1 MESDMAAYKS
11 DFLQE
16 IYECLD
22 VFNQSFVDLENGDSA
37 AIDEIFRITHTIKGM
52 AGFLGYTSLEH
63 LCHSMEEV
71 LCGIKNGDI
80 EIDGELVDILL
91 STVDRIMEIV
101 KQIESA
107 DNDNVKIEDLLNAFE
122 TYEKMMTG
130 GQGSLCI
137 QNPVENKVLSPKTM
151 SIQQSDDNTSSNS
164 ECHDKQENEVTCNP
178 DDYNLVLDVVLSKDC
193 VMKGLRAA
201 LIIESLRDISKLAK
215 IDPDE
220 NEMDNS
226 FDGHFKMFISGDRN
240 KVEEIMDKISEIEQF
255 NLSEIKPLNIACNE
269 EIKCKS
275 SLSVESQ
282 SCIPSKM
289 ENEVPCNPDACNLDA
304 CNLVLD
310 VTLDKDCVMKG
321 LRATLIIESL
331 KDISKLAKIDP
342 DENEMDNSF
351 DGHFKVFLSGESDE
365 VEELMD
371 RISEIEQFNISEIK
385 PLNIACNEEIKCNSF
400 SVESQPDSPSTPVTV
415 PEATAVSATNKS
427 NTLHS
432 YMYSLA
438 ARLRC
443 ILNRISKSINCFKI
457 TEYAGILPRKKCKD
471 SSTDGPKSQEV
482 RVLEKDSGIN
492 PAIPDQEVQ
501 LNEAR
506 ILEPGSGKTF
516 DKGIPDKCISDKDIP
531 DKCIS
536 DKCISDKDIPDKCIS
551 DKDIPDKCIPDKCI
565 PDKCISDKDIPDKCI
580 SDKDIPDK
588 CISDKSIPYQEL
600 QLDKAQSPAE
610 DSENISTQ
618 GLKSQEIQETG
629 ESEKDSINHLSES
642 ATSAKVPLE
651 TKRQETIR
659 VRTSNLD
666 NIMNLV
672 GELVINKGR
681 LLQISQEYNLPEL
694 EEATG
699 TLDKSISSLQDEV
712 MRIRMVKIERIFS
725 KFPRMVRD
733 LSRKFNK
740 NVEFEI
746 EGQDTELDR
755 TILDEISDPLV
766 HLVRNAVDHG
776 IEYPE
781 EREKAGKNEVGHI
794 KLSARREKNNV
805 IIEIEDNGKGI
816 DVEILKKKAVE
827 KGLFSSFDV
836 ENLSE
841 EEIRMIIFAPGF
853 STKDTPTEISGRGV
867 GMDVVKTTVE
877 KLGGKVR
884 VYSKKGEFTRIR
896 IDLPP
901 TVAII
906 KSLLV
911 EVGSETYAIPI
922 SNVVKALSV
931 DSSDYKLV
939 KETPVLYIRDK
950 LIPTVELKEIFNV
963 TCEKL
968 DNEIAIIVE
977 KENEEIGLIV
987 DSIID
992 QQEIV
997 IKPLGNIFSNSKGFI
1012 GATILGDGRVIPIID
1027 VSMLIKGDIDD

>member
-1 MESDMAAYKS
+1 M
-11 DFLQE
+11 
-16 IYECLD
+16 
-22 VFNQSFVDLENGDSA
+22 
-37 AIDEIFRITHTIKGM
+37 
-52 AGFLGYTSLEH
+52 
-63 LCHSMEEV
+63 
-71 LCGIKNGDI
+71 
-80 EIDGELVDILL
+80 
-91 STVDRIMEIV
+91 
-101 KQIESA
+101 
-107 DNDNVKIEDLLNAFE
+107 
-122 TYEKMMTG
+122 
-130 GQGSLCI
+130 
-137 QNPVENKVLSPKTM
+137 
-151 SIQQSDDNTSSNS
+151 
-164 ECHDKQENEVTCNP
+164 
-178 DDYNLVLDVVLSKDC
+178 
-193 VMKGLRAA
+193 
-201 LIIESLRDISKLAK
+201 
-215 IDPDE
+215 
-220 NEMDNS
+220 
-226 FDGHFKMFISGDRN
+226 
-240 KVEEIMDKISEIEQF
+240 
-255 NLSEIKPLNIACNE
+255 
-269 EIKCKS
+269 
-275 SLSVESQ
+275 
-282 SCIPSKM
+282 
-289 ENEVPCNPDACNLDA
+289 
-304 CNLVLD
+304 
-310 VTLDKDCVMKG
+310 
-321 LRATLIIESL
+321 
-331 KDISKLAKIDP
+331 
-342 DENEMDNSF
+342 
-351 DGHFKVFLSGESDE
+351 
-365 VEELMD
+365 
-371 RISEIEQFNISEIK
+371 
-385 PLNIACNEEIKCNSF
+385 
-400 SVESQPDSPSTPVTV
+400 
-415 PEATAVSATNKS
+415 
-427 NTLHS
+427 
-432 YMYSLA
+432 
-438 ARLRC
+438 
-443 ILNRISKSINCFKI
+443 
-457 TEYAGILPRKKCKD
+457 
-471 SSTDGPKSQEV
+471 
-482 RVLEKDSGIN
+482 
-492 PAIPDQEVQ
+492 
-501 LNEAR
+501 
-506 ILEPGSGKTF
+506 
-516 DKGIPDKCISDKDIP
+516 
-531 DKCIS
+531 
-536 DKCISDKDIPDKCIS
+536 
-551 DKDIPDKCIPDKCI
+551 
-565 PDKCISDKDIPDKCI
+565 
-580 SDKDIPDK
+580 
-588 CISDKSIPYQEL
+588 
-600 QLDKAQSPAE
+600 
-610 DSENISTQ
+610 
-618 GLKSQEIQETG
+618 
-629 ESEKDSINHLSES
+629 
-642 ATSAKVPLE
+642 PLE

>member
-22 VFNQSFVDLENGDSA
+22 TFNQSFVDLENGDAA

-52 AGFLGYTSLEH
+52 AGFLGYASLEH
-63 LCHSMEEV
+63 LCHNMEEV

-91 STVDRIMEIV
+91 STVDRITDIV

-107 DNDNVKIEDLLNAFE
+107 DNDNVKIEDLLEAFE
-122 TYEKMMTG
+122 TYEKIKGG
-130 GQGSLCI
+130 GQELPCAR
-137 QNPVENKVLSPKTM
+137 PEKNKVLLPGILPPAISA
-151 SIQQSDDNTSSNS
+151 QQPEENTSSKS
-164 ECHDKQENEVTCNP
+164 ECRNEKANEKSYNPNECNLNECSLNECSLNECNLDGCNP
-178 DDYNLVLDVVLSKDC
+178 NDCNLDNCSQDSCNKDTQNLVLEITLSRDC
-193 VMKGLRAA
+193 VMKDLRA
-201 LIIESLRDISKLAK
+201 L
-215 IDPDE
+215 
-220 NEMDNS
+220 
-226 FDGHFKMFISGDRN
+226 
-240 KVEEIMDKISEIEQF
+240 
-255 NLSEIKPLNIACNE
+255 
-269 EIKCKS
+269 
-275 SLSVESQ
+275 
-282 SCIPSKM
+282 
-289 ENEVPCNPDACNLDA
+289 
-304 CNLVLD
+304 
-310 VTLDKDCVMKG
+310 
-321 LRATLIIESL
+321 LIIESL
-331 KDISKLAKIDP
+331 KDISKLIKTDP
-342 DENEMDNSF
+342 DESEMDSSF
-351 DGHFKVFLSGESDE
+351 DGHFKVFLLGESNK

-371 RISEIEQFNISEIK
+371 RISEIEQFNISETKSFISGIR
-385 PLNIACNEEIKCNSF
+385 PFNSSCNNNGAACCDSDALYSNNDALCSNNDAYHSISTACDNEIKYNSTISEKSLSVSLSTSAVTSEVTAF
-400 SVESQPDSPSTPVTV
+400 S
-415 PEATAVSATNKS
+415 AS
-427 NTLHS
+427 NRQEEFHS
-432 YMYSLA
+432 RISSLI

-443 ILNRISKSINCFKI
+443 ILTRISKSINCFKI
-457 TEYAGILPRKKCKD
+457 TESAGIFPGKECKD
-471 SSTDGPKSQEV
+471 SSNERSEV
-482 RVLEKDSGIN
+482 QKVQVLEKEIRSL
-492 PAIPDQEVQ
+492 E
-501 LNEAR
+501 NEIQNLENESR
-506 ILEPGSGKTF
+506 ILEKGSQNLEINSENLENNSEIKYIISDQELRLNEELRLNGIQASENTLGKTF
-516 DKGIPDKCISDKDIP
+516 DMNDVNKRISDP
-531 DKCIS
+531 EFS
-536 DKCISDKDIPDKCIS
+536 NP
-551 DKDIPDKCIPDKCI
+551 
-565 PDKCISDKDIPDKCI
+565 
-580 SDKDIPDK
+580 
-588 CISDKSIPYQEL
+588 EL
-600 QLDKAQSPAE
+600 QFGPAQALKE
-610 DSENISTQ
+610 DHKHIRNQRLQ
-618 GLKSQEIQETG
+618 GLQPDRAHETG
-629 ESEKDSINHLSES
+629 ESDSIAHFSES
-642 ATSAKVPLE
+642 AVPSKGFSE

-712 MRIRMVKIERIFS
+712 MRIRMVKIERVFS

-740 NVEFEI
+740 NIEFEI

-781 EREKAGKNEVGHI
+781 ERAKTGKKEAGHI

-805 IIEIEDNGKGI
+805 IIEIEDDGKGI
-816 DVEILKKKAVE
+816 DIEILKKKAVE
-827 KGLFSSFDV
+827 KGLLSAFDV

-867 GMDVVKTTVE
+867 GMDAVKTAVE
-877 KLGGKVR
+877 KLGGKIR

-911 EVGSETYAIPI
+911 EVGPETYAIPI

-931 DSSDYKLV
+931 NSSDYKLV
-939 KETPVLYIRDK
+939 KETPLLYIGDK
-950 LIPTVELKEIFNV
+950 LIPVIELKEIFNV
-963 TCEKL
+963 ECEKPDKEL
-968 DNEIAIIVE
+968 AIVVE
-977 KENEEIGLIV
+977 KENEEVGLIV

-997 IKPLGNIFSNSKGFI
+997 IKPLGTILSHSKGFI

-1027 VSMLIKGDIDD
+1027 VSTLIRGDIDD

>member
-22 VFNQSFVDLENGDSA
+22 VFNQSFVDLENGDAA

-91 STVDRIMEIV
+91 STVDRIIEIV

-107 DNDNVKIEDLLNAFE
+107 DNDNVKIDDLLKAFE
-122 TYEKMMTG
+122 NYEKIKDDEQKPLCPLSMEKKSPAPAITSMPHSEESISPNSECPDNRESGLTCSPDACNLVLDITLAKDCVMKDLRAALVIE
-130 GQGSLCI
+130 SLRDICNI
-137 QNPVENKVLSPKTM
+137 ASTDPDESEMDKTFDGHLKVFLSGDCDKVEGLMDRISEIE
-151 SIQQSDDNTSSNS
+151 SFDISEIESSNS
-164 ECHDKQENEVTCNP
+164 ESPDNKESEGACNP
-178 DDYNLVLDVVLSKDC
+178 DACNLVLDVTLVKDC

-201 LIIESLRDISKLAK
+201 LVIESLRDICNIAST
-215 IDPDE
+215 DPDE
-220 NEMDNS
+220 NGLDNA
-226 FDGHFKMFISGDRN
+226 FDGH
-240 KVEEIMDKISEIEQF
+240 
-255 NLSEIKPLNIACNE
+255 L
-269 EIKCKS
+269 
-275 SLSVESQ
+275 
-282 SCIPSKM
+282 
-289 ENEVPCNPDACNLDA
+289 
-304 CNLVLD
+304 
-310 VTLDKDCVMKG
+310 
-321 LRATLIIESL
+321 
-331 KDISKLAKIDP
+331 
-342 DENEMDNSF
+342 
-351 DGHFKVFLSGESDE
+351 KVFLSGDRDK
-365 VEELMD
+365 VEGLMD
-371 RISEIEQFNISEIK
+371 RISEIEQFDISEIT
-385 PLNIACNEEIKCNSF
+385 PLNVACDEEIKCNSPVAEEAL
-400 SVESQPDSPSTPVTV
+400 SDASPTSSPVNEE
-415 PEATAVSATNKS
+415 PAVSTANKS
-427 NTLHS
+427 NSFHS
-432 YMYSLA
+432 CIYSLA

-443 ILNRISKSINCFKI
+443 ILDRISKSINCFKM
-457 TEYAGILPRKKCKD
+457 TESAGILPKKKCKE
-471 SSTDGPKSQEV
+471 SSPEVPKSREAH
-482 RVLEKDSGIN
+482 VLEKASEMSPI
-492 PAIPDQEVQ
+492 IPDQGLQ
-501 LNEAR
+501 LEEAR
-506 ILEPGSGKTF
+506 ISEQISEPAF
-516 DKGIPDKCISDKDIP
+516 DGPISDNSIPDEVVSDKSSDEVIPYKGISDKGVP
-531 DKCIS
+531 DKSLSDEGIS
-536 DKCISDKDIPDKCIS
+536 DQELLPDKT
-551 DKDIPDKCIPDKCI
+551 
-565 PDKCISDKDIPDKCI
+565 
-580 SDKDIPDK
+580 
-588 CISDKSIPYQEL
+588 
-600 QLDKAQSPAE
+600 QSPVEKSEATHIPGPKPQE
-610 DSENISTQ
+610 VQDSR
-618 GLKSQEIQETG
+618 
-629 ESEKDSINHLSES
+629 ESEADSGNHFSES
-642 ATSAKVPLE
+642 AASSKAPLE
-651 TKRQETIR
+651 TQRQETIR

-712 MRIRMVKIERIFS
+712 MRIRMVKIERVFS

-740 NVEFEI
+740 NIEFEI

-781 EREKAGKNEVGHI
+781 ERKKAGKNEVGHI

-805 IIEIEDNGKGI
+805 IIEIEDDGKGI
-816 DVEILKKKAVE
+816 DVEVLKKKAVE
-827 KGLFSSFDV
+827 KGIFSAFDV

-853 STKDTPTEISGRGV
+853 STKDSPTEISGRGV
-867 GMDVVKTTVE
+867 GMDAVKTAVE

-911 EVGSETYAIPI
+911 EVGPETYAIPI

-950 LIPTVELKEIFNV
+950 LIPTAELKEIFHV
-963 TCEKL
+963 ECEKL
-968 DNEIAIIVE
+968 DKEIAIIVE
-977 KENEEIGLIV
+977 KENEEVGLIV

>member
-107 DNDNVKIEDLLNAFE
+107 DNDNVKIEDLLNAFD

-137 QNPVENKVLSPKTM
+137 QNPVENKVSSPKTM

-226 FDGHFKMFISGDRN
+226 FDGHFKVFISGDSK
-240 KVEEIMDKISEIEQF
+240 KVEDIMDKISEIEHF
-255 NLSEIKPLNIACNE
+255 NISEIKPLNIACNE
-269 EIKCKS
+269 EIKCNS

-282 SCIPSKM
+282 SGVPSKM
-289 ENEVPCNPDACNLDA
+289 ENEVPCNPDDCNPDDCNPDDCNPDDCNLDD

-310 VTLDKDCVMKG
+310 VTLSKDCVMKG

-351 DGHFKVFLSGESDE
+351 DGHFKMFLSGESDE

-385 PLNIACNEEIKCNSF
+385 PLNIACDEEIKCNSSL
-400 SVESQPDSPSTPVTV
+400 SVESQPDTSSTPVTV

-427 NTLHS
+427 NILHS
-432 YMYSLA
+432 CMYSLA

-482 RVLEKDSGIN
+482 RVLEKDFEIN
-492 PAIPDQEVQ
+492 HAIPYQEVQ

-516 DKGIPDKCISDKDIP
+516 DKGISDKGISDKDI
-531 DKCIS
+531 S
-536 DKCISDKDIPDKCIS
+536 DKDISDKDISDKDIS
-551 DKDIPDKCIPDKCI
+551 DKDISDKD
-565 PDKCISDKDIPDKCI
+565 ISDKDISGKG
-580 SDKDIPDK
+580 
-588 CISDKSIPYQEL
+588 ISDKSIPDKSIPDQEL

-642 ATSAKVPLE
+642 ATSVKAPME

-781 EREKAGKNEVGHI
+781 EREKAGKNDVGHI

-827 KGLFSSFDV
+827 KGILSSFDV

-841 EEIRMIIFAPGF
+841 EEIRMIIFSPGF
-853 STKDTPTEISGRGV
+853 STKDAPTEISGRGV

-884 VYSKKGEFTRIR
+884 VYSKKGEFSRIR

>member
-1 MESDMAAYKS
+1 MAAYKS

-22 VFNQSFVDLENGDSA
+22 VFNQSFVDLENGEAA

-91 STVDRIMEIV
+91 STVDRIMDIV

-107 DNDNVKIEDLLNAFE
+107 DNDNVKIEDLLEAFE
-122 TYEKMMTG
+122 NYEKMKNS
-130 GQGSLCI
+130 GQEPLCI
-137 QNPVENKVLSPKTM
+137 LNPVNNNVLSPKMM
-151 SIQQSDDNTSSNS
+151 SMQQSEDNTSTNS
-164 ECHDKQENEVTCNP
+164 ECHDKKEYEETCNP
-178 DDYNLVLDVVLSKDC
+178 DDFNPDDFNPDDCNLVLDVILANDC
-193 VMKGLRAA
+193 AMKGLRAA
-201 LIIESLRDISKLAK
+201 
-215 IDPDE
+215 
-220 NEMDNS
+220 
-226 FDGHFKMFISGDRN
+226 
-240 KVEEIMDKISEIEQF
+240 
-255 NLSEIKPLNIACNE
+255 
-269 EIKCKS
+269 
-275 SLSVESQ
+275 
-282 SCIPSKM
+282 
-289 ENEVPCNPDACNLDA
+289 
-304 CNLVLD
+304 
-310 VTLDKDCVMKG
+310 
-321 LRATLIIESL
+321 LIIESL

-342 DENEMDNSF
+342 DENEMDNGF
-351 DGHFKVFLSGESDE
+351 DGHFKIFLSGESDE
-365 VEELMD
+365 VEGLMD

-385 PLNIACNEEIKCNSF
+385 PLNIACNEEIKCNS
-400 SVESQPDSPSTPVTV
+400 SIPVESQPDVPSTPVPV
-415 PEATAVSATNKS
+415 PEATAVSTTNKS
-427 NTLHS
+427 NTLTS
-432 YMYSLA
+432 CMCSLA

-457 TEYAGILPRKKCKD
+457 TESAGILPEKKCKD
-471 SSTDGPKSQEV
+471 SSNNGLKSQEV
-482 RVLEKDSGIN
+482 QVLDKDSEIN
-492 PAIPDQEVQ
+492 PAIPDQELQ
-501 LNEAR
+501 LDKAR
-506 ILEPGSGKTF
+506 ISEQCSGNTF
-516 DKGIPDKCISDKDIP
+516 DKSISDKG
-531 DKCIS
+531 
-536 DKCISDKDIPDKCIS
+536 
-551 DKDIPDKCIPDKCI
+551 
-565 PDKCISDKDIPDKCI
+565 
-580 SDKDIPDK
+580 
-588 CISDKSIPYQEL
+588 ISDKSISGQEL
-600 QLDKAQSPAE
+600 RLDKAQSPVG
-610 DSENISTQ
+610 DSENIHVQ
-618 GLKSQEIQETG
+618 ELQSQETQETG
-629 ESEKDSINHLSES
+629 ESEPDSSNHFSES
-642 ATSAKVPLE
+642 ATSAKAPLE

-740 NVEFEI
+740 EIEFEI

-776 IEYPE
+776 VESPE
-781 EREKAGKNEVGHI
+781 EREKAGKTKAGHI

-816 DVEILKKKAVE
+816 DVEIVKKKAVE
-827 KGLFSSFDV
+827 KGILSSFDV

-853 STKDTPTEISGRGV
+853 STKDAPTEISGRGV

-911 EVGSETYAIPI
+911 EVGSEIYAIPI

-931 DSSDYKLV
+931 NSSDYKLV

-950 LIPTVELKEIFNV
+950 LIPVVELKEIFHV
-963 TCEKL
+963 SCEKL
-968 DNEIAIIVE
+968 DQEIAIIVE
-977 KENEEIGLIV
+977 KENEEVGLIV

>member
-16 IYECLD
+16 VYECLD
-22 VFNQSFVDLENGDSA
+22 VFNQSFVDLENGEIG

-52 AGFLGYTSLEH
+52 AGFLGYISLEH
-63 LCHSMEEV
+63 LCHSMEGV

-91 STVDRIMEIV
+91 STVDRITEIV

-107 DNDNVKIEDLLNAFE
+107 DNDSVKIDDLLKVFE
-122 TYEKMMTG
+122 NYEKMKDDEQEPLCPFSIEKKNADTMTAFVP
-130 GQGSLCI
+130 Q
-137 QNPVENKVLSPKTM
+137 T
-151 SIQQSDDNTSSNS
+151 
-164 ECHDKQENEVTCNP
+164 
-178 DDYNLVLDVVLSKDC
+178 
-193 VMKGLRAA
+193 
-201 LIIESLRDISKLAK
+201 
-215 IDPDE
+215 
-220 NEMDNS
+220 
-226 FDGHFKMFISGDRN
+226 
-240 KVEEIMDKISEIEQF
+240 EEIIAPSEYTDNGENGIV
-255 NLSEIKPLNIACNE
+255 CN
-269 EIKCKS
+269 
-275 SLSVESQ
+275 Q
-282 SCIPSKM
+282 
-289 ENEVPCNPDACNLDA
+289 DA

-310 VTLDKDCVMKG
+310 LTLAKDCVMKD
-321 LRATLIIESL
+321 LRAALVIESL
-331 KDISKLAKIDP
+331 RDFCNITRTDP
-342 DENEMDNSF
+342 YENELDNTF
-351 DGHFKVFLSGESDE
+351 DGHLKVFLSGDRDK
-365 VEELMD
+365 VEGAMD
-371 RISEIEQFNISEIK
+371 RISEIESFDISEIK
-385 PLNIACNEEIKCNSF
+385 LPGTVCDEEFKATSPAFNSPVAEEKLSDTPLTSFPVIEE
-400 SVESQPDSPSTPVTV
+400 P
-415 PEATAVSATNKS
+415 AVSTAEKS
-427 NTLHS
+427 NSLHS
-432 YMYSLA
+432 YIYSLA
-438 ARLRC
+438 LRLRC
-443 ILNRISKSINCFKI
+443 IPDRISRSINCFKI
-457 TEYAGILPRKKCKD
+457 TESAGILPNKKCNE
-471 SSTDGPKSQEV
+471 SSPEVPKSREV
-482 RVLEKDSGIN
+482 RVPGTDPEVSPAVPGQESQPEEAGISE
-492 PAIPDQEVQ
+492 PVFDESVLDMAFDGPVPDKIIPDEIISDASLSDTEISDPELLLDKVRPPVEKSEATHFPGPKPQ
-501 LNEAR
+501 EAR
-506 ILEPGSGKTF
+506 
-516 DKGIPDKCISDKDIP
+516 
-531 DKCIS
+531 
-536 DKCISDKDIPDKCIS
+536 
-551 DKDIPDKCIPDKCI
+551 
-565 PDKCISDKDIPDKCI
+565 
-580 SDKDIPDK
+580 
-588 CISDKSIPYQEL
+588 
-600 QLDKAQSPAE
+600 
-610 DSENISTQ
+610 
-618 GLKSQEIQETG
+618 
-629 ESEKDSINHLSES
+629 ESEEPEAGSSYHLSES
-642 ATSAKVPLE
+642 AAPAKVPLE
-651 TKRQETIR
+651 TQRQETIR

-712 MRIRMVKIERIFS
+712 MRIRMVKIERVFS

-733 LSRKFNK
+733 LSRKFDK
-740 NVEFEI
+740 NIEFEI

-805 IIEIEDNGKGI
+805 IIEIEDDGKGI
-816 DVEILKKKAVE
+816 DVELLKKKAVE
-827 KGLFSSFDV
+827 KGLFSAFDV
-836 ENLSE
+836 ENFSE

-853 STKDTPTEISGRGV
+853 STKESPTEISGRGV
-867 GMDVVKTTVE
+867 GMDAVKTAVE

-911 EVGSETYAIPI
+911 EVGPETYAIPI

-931 DSSDYKLV
+931 DSSDYKLI

-950 LIPTVELKEIFNV
+950 LIPTAELKEIFHV
-963 TCEKL
+963 ECKKA
-968 DNEIAIIVE
+968 DKEIAIIVE
-977 KENEEIGLIV
+977 KENEEVGLIV

>member
-22 VFNQSFVDLENGDSA
+22 VFNQSFVDLENGDAA

-91 STVDRIMEIV
+91 STVDRIMDIV
-101 KQIESA
+101 KQIENA
-107 DNDNVKIEDLLNAFE
+107 DNDSVKIDDLLEAFE
-122 TYEKMMTG
+122 SYEKTKDS
-130 GQGSLCI
+130 GQEPLCI
-137 QNPVENKVLSPKTM
+137 LPLENKVLSPKIISM
-151 SIQQSDDNTSSNS
+151 KQSEENTSTNS
-164 ECHDKQENEVTCNP
+164 ECLEKKENKEACNP
-178 DDYNLVLDVVLSKDC
+178 DDCNLVLDVILANDC

-201 LIIESLRDISKLAK
+201 LIIESL
-215 IDPDE
+215 
-220 NEMDNS
+220 
-226 FDGHFKMFISGDRN
+226 
-240 KVEEIMDKISEIEQF
+240 
-255 NLSEIKPLNIACNE
+255 
-269 EIKCKS
+269 
-275 SLSVESQ
+275 
-282 SCIPSKM
+282 
-289 ENEVPCNPDACNLDA
+289 
-304 CNLVLD
+304 
-310 VTLDKDCVMKG
+310 
-321 LRATLIIESL
+321 
-331 KDISKLAKIDP
+331 KDISKLAKTEP
-342 DENEMDNSF
+342 DENEMDKNF
-351 DGHFKVFLSGESDE
+351 DGHFKVFLSGKSDE
-365 VEELMD
+365 VERLMD

-385 PLNIACNEEIKCNSF
+385 PLNIDCNDETKCDYSF
-400 SVESQPDSPSTPVTV
+400 SDNKFNNSASYDKFDRSVLYDKFNNSVSEESQPDAPSAPAMML
-415 PEATAVSATNKS
+415 ETAVSSTNKLD
-427 NTLHS
+427 TFHS
-432 YMYSLA
+432 CIYSLA

-443 ILNRISKSINCFKI
+443 ILSRIIKSINCFKI
-457 TEYAGILPRKKCKD
+457 TESAGVLPKKKCKD
-471 SSTDGPKSQEV
+471 SSPDGPNSQEIH
-482 RVLEKDSGIN
+482 VLENDSEIN
-492 PAIPDQEVQ
+492 SAIPDQESK
-501 LNEAR
+501 LDENR
-506 ILEPGSGKTF
+506 ISEQSSKKSLDESIPGKSIP
-516 DKGIPDKCISDKDIP
+516 DQGIPDQGIPDKDIP
-531 DKCIS
+531 DKGIS
-536 DKCISDKDIPDKCIS
+536 DKGTSNKGISDESIPDK
-551 DKDIPDKCIPDKCI
+551 
-565 PDKCISDKDIPDKCI
+565 
-580 SDKDIPDK
+580 
-588 CISDKSIPYQEL
+588 SIFDQEL
-600 QLDKAQSPAE
+600 RLDKIQSLVE
-610 DSENISTQ
+610 DSENLRIQ
-618 GLKSQEIQETG
+618 GLKTQEVSEIG
-629 ESEKDSINHLSES
+629 ELEKDPINHFSES
-642 ATSAKVPLE
+642 VTSSKEPLE

-712 MRIRMVKIERIFS
+712 MRIRMVKIERVFS

-740 NVEFEI
+740 NIEFEI

-776 IEYPE
+776 VEYPD
-781 EREKAGKNEVGHI
+781 ERKKAGKSEVGHI

-805 IIEIEDNGKGI
+805 IIEIEDDGKGI
-816 DVEILKKKAVE
+816 DVEVLKKKAVE
-827 KGLFSSFDV
+827 KGLLSLFDV

-853 STKDTPTEISGRGV
+853 STKDSPTEISGRGV
-867 GMDVVKTTVE
+867 GMDAVKTAVE

-884 VYSKKGEFTRIR
+884 VYSKKGEFARIR

-922 SNVVKALSV
+922 ANVVKALSV

-950 LIPTVELKEIFNV
+950 LIPTVGLKELFNV
-963 TCEKL
+963 GCDKL
-968 DNEIAIIVE
+968 DKEIAIIVE

-997 IKPLGNIFSNSKGFI
+997 IKPLGNTFSNSKGFI